1 MKELSLKE
9 FYAQSLELKAPWK
22 VVELKIDG
30 EARQVRIRVECA
42 RGEVWGDPETNERAE
57 IKDWE
62 ERTWRHL
69 DTCQFETII
78 TARVPRLLLKS
89 GRTVTA
95 GVPWAAPRG
104 RFTLS
109 FEAHVIALLQQCRT
123 VRGAARL
130 ARITED
136 AADGVMR
143 RAVERGLRRR
153 QLQPPT
159 LLGFDEKAIRKGH
172 RYATILTDVEN
183 GCVIDLVEERTM
195 AAALQLLGQLPEGS
209 TGSIQAV
216 AMDMWPAYIG
226 AVEQALPDSAIVFD
240 KFHIKKHLNEAVDK
254 IRRQEHRHL
263 RAAGN
268 LILTGTKYL
277 WLRRHDD
284 LRQRAAAEFRR
295 LLIQDLQTGTAWA
308 LKENFD
314 RFWSY
319 TSQAWALKFLWD
331 WVETARATEL
341 TPLAKAAD
349 LIEKHAKGILNYL
362 MHPITNAAAE
372 GINSIIQNLKHAAR
386 GLPRFESF
394 RTRVLFFLGK
404 LDLKPA

>member
-22 VVELKIDG
+22 VVDVVIDG

-42 RGEVWGDPETNERAE
+42 AGQVWGDPDTRERAE

-62 ERTWRHL
+62 ERSWRHL
-69 DTCQFETII
+69 DTCQFETVI

-89 GRTVTA
+89 RRTLTVS
-95 GVPWAAPRG
+95 VPWAAPRG

-109 FEAHVIALLQQCRT
+109 FEAHVIALLEHCRT

-143 RAVERGLRRR
+143 RAVERGLLRRR
-153 QLQPPT
+153 LEPP
-159 LLGFDEKAIRKGH
+159 LVIGFDEKAIRKGQ
-172 RYATILTDVEN
+172 RYTTIMTDMEK
-183 GCVIDLVEERTM
+183 GCVIDLVETRTKE
-195 AAALQLLGQLPEGS
+195 ATLRLLELLPEGS
-209 TGSIQAV
+209 RSSIQAV

-226 AVEQALPDSAIVFD
+226 AVEEALPDAAIVFD

-254 IRRQEHRHL
+254 IRRQEHRQL
-263 RAAGN
+263 SAAGN
-268 LILTGTKYL
+268 LILKDSKYL
-277 WLRRHDD
+277 WLRRTQD
-284 LRQRAAAEFRR
+284 LCRQAAARFRS

-314 RFWSY
+314 RFWRYNSL
-319 TSQAWALKFLWD
+319 AWGMKFLWD

-341 TPLAKAAD
+341 TPLVKVAD
-349 LIEKHAKGILNYL
+349 MIDKHSEGILNYL

-372 GINSIIQNLKHAAR
+372 GINSVIQNLKHAAR
-386 GLPRFESF
+386 GLPRFESL
-394 RTRVLFFLGK
+394 RIRVLFFLGK